1 MNGAFSAHSDAVA
14 STCVK
19 EGATS
24 MTTIIH
30 FFQRLIHHNE
40 NWPIPDALLQDIGL
54 SRVLVEFPYE

>member
-1 MNGAFSAHSDAVA
+1 
-14 STCVK
+14 
-19 EGATS
+19 